1 MSKELTLESLN
12 CVETTSKTQKRNGT
26 RRFKDPLTGCDY
38 LSYSNGYIRRSYST
52 TYWNSNKRRQVTYQ
66 LNPTRNFKD
75 CRERVMICCEDKRL
89 ESLAKAVV
97 NFRKNSLNTTAQ
109 H

>member
-26 RRFKDPLTGCDY
+26 RRFHDPLTGCDY
-38 LSYSNGYIRRSYST
+38 LSYSNGYIRRSYYGH
-52 TYWNSNKRRQVTYQ
+52 YWYNNKRRQIIYQ
-66 LNPTRNFKD
+66 LNPTRNFKSW
-75 CRERVMICCEDKRL
+75 RERVMICCEDKRL
-89 ESLAKAVV
+89 ELLAKAVV
-97 NFRKNSLNTTAQ
+97 NFRKNTLNITAQ